1 MYQGGTNYRACQK
14 PQVSHDLLCE
24 PAIAALI
31 IVRQGIGWRGLVLQ
45 GCETYHLAELV
56 SVAVELDQF
65 INLTRR
71 VLCFKP
77 QNFFLQSSEP
87 PPLRKYLWRI
97 HVVSLRMDQ
106 IQFKMHKLNLRI
118 QKALPN
124 RPFWYIE
131 IFCITVFAIIKGS

>member
-31 IVRQGIGWRGLVLQ
+31 IVRQGIGRRGLVLQ

-56 SVAVELDQF
+56 TIAVELDQF

-71 VLCFKP
+71 VLSFKP
-77 QNFFLQSSEP
+77 PNFFAKTCDD
-87 PPLRKYLWRI
+87 RTR
-97 HVVSLRMDQ
+97 V
-106 IQFKMHKLNLRI
+106 
-118 QKALPN
+118 
-124 RPFWYIE
+124 
-131 IFCITVFAIIKGS
+131 